1 MKTIITD
8 GNVKMNNMENNKKE
22 KLIYQLFIGMV
33 SDLIGV
39 EKTTKLLKEAQE
51 TFKDFDNTI

>member
-1 MKTIITD
+1 MD
-8 GNVKMNNMENNKKE
+8 KKE

-39 EKTTKLLKEAQE
+39 EKTTKLLKEAKE
-51 TFKDFDNTI
+51 TFKDFDNTK